1 MKKMLS
7 VILCV
12 LMLSG
17 MCACGGSNS
26 NQASQTPVSP
36 GNSTSEIEE
45 ITFSLGDVSGT
56 GTFLEQNAQ
65 FFSQKVSELSDGKMK
80 VEIFSDGLL
89 GTEDALMTNIQTGAL
104 EMANFSSTFT
114 NLVKSAGIF
123 DFPYLVTDRDQLAL
137 LEEAGIIDVI
147 RTEAESLNIK
157 IVGMNENG
165 FRQITTN
172 TPVVEPS
179 DLKGVVIR
187 TPSNSLRV
195 KTFEAFGATPI
206 SISFSELYQSL
217 SQHICDAQE
226 NPLATIVSSQFYD
239 YQSCLCIKRLI
250 KAIAKGWA
258 ALLIPIVIFG
268 GIFGGVFTPTEA
280 AAVSVVV
287 ALLGGIREIKPEML
301 PKMLIRTALSTAI
314 ITFMVAGS
322 ASLVTIMTLSKAPQT
337 ITAFI
342 TGITSNKYIILFCL
356 DILLFGLG
364 MILHGNA
371 IIMLVI
377 PLALPI
383 MKALGVN
390 PIHFGILMCL
400 GVGIGQQTPPVA
412 SVLLTTCSIAK
423 VTIPAVWKYLKWFLL
438 ASVVSWMFITYI
450 PWISNCIVS

>member
-239 YQSCLCIKRLI
+239 YQSCLCISNHVYTPGWICMNLDLYNSLSDAQRAVIDEAGALTSAYVLEAGA
-250 KAIAKGWA
+250 KADEENLQVCKDKGMQVTYADVEEFRNVVLPLWDKFADSVGGIDFVNAAKA
-258 ALLIPIVIFG
+258 ALG
-268 GIFGGVFTPTEA
+268 
-280 AAVSVVV
+280 
-287 ALLGGIREIKPEML
+287 
-301 PKMLIRTALSTAI
+301 
-314 ITFMVAGS
+314 
-322 ASLVTIMTLSKAPQT
+322 
-337 ITAFI
+337 
-342 TGITSNKYIILFCL
+342 Y
-356 DILLFGLG
+356 
-364 MILHGNA
+364 
-371 IIMLVI
+371 
-377 PLALPI
+377 
-383 MKALGVN
+383 
-390 PIHFGILMCL
+390 
-400 GVGIGQQTPPVA
+400 
-412 SVLLTTCSIAK
+412 
-423 VTIPAVWKYLKWFLL
+423 
-438 ASVVSWMFITYI
+438 
-450 PWISNCIVS
+450 